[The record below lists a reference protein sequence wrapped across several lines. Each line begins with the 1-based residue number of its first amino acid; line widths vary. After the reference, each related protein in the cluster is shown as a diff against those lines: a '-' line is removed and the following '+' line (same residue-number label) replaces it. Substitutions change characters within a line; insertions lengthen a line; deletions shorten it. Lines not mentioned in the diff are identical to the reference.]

1 MAGLLEGKIALITG
15 GSTGIGRATA
25 QIFAREGAKVAV
37 ADVNVEGAQE
47 TVQLIT
53 DAGGEAIFIKTDV
66 SQAADTEA
74 MVKKVVETYGRL
86 DCAFN
91 NAGIEGELQPTQD
104 YAEATWD
111 RVMGIN
117 LKGVWLS
124 MKAEIQ
130 QMLSQGGGAI
140 VNTASAAGLVA
151 VPAMSAY
158 VAAKHGV
165 VGLTKTAALE
175 YAKSGLRVNAVC
187 PGGVDTP
194 MLKRVFSNNP
204 QFAETAAAAEP
215 VGRLAQPAEIGEAV
229 AWLCSEAASFVTGH
243 PMAVDG
249 GMVAQ

>member
-37 ADVNVEGAQE
+37 ADVNVEGAQQ
-47 TVQLIT
+47 TAQLIT

-74 MVKKVVETYGRL
+74 MVKKV
-86 DCAFN
+86 
-91 NAGIEGELQPTQD
+91 
-104 YAEATWD
+104 
-111 RVMGIN
+111 
-117 LKGVWLS
+117 
-124 MKAEIQ
+124 
-130 QMLSQGGGAI
+130 
-140 VNTASAAGLVA
+140 
-151 VPAMSAY
+151 
-158 VAAKHGV
+158 
-165 VGLTKTAALE
+165 
-175 YAKSGLRVNAVC
+175 
-187 PGGVDTP
+187 
-194 MLKRVFSNNP
+194 
-204 QFAETAAAAEP
+204 EP